1 MFGENPPQA
10 VLLGFGCVSWVVAG
24 HCENAREA
32 VRIDSINKYNG
43 TGRFLSKN
51 HSPLDWGRVVPL
63 WFFSEPLLKSRELAP
78 DPELYHSAPQQGPGA
93 GLRMLP

>member
-1 MFGENPPQA
+1 MFGENPLRLSCLA
-10 VLLGFGCVSWVVAG
+10 LDVFLFF

-32 VRIDSINKYNG
+32 VRMDSINKYNG

-63 WFFSEPLLKSRELAP
+63 WNISVPLLKSRDLAP
-78 DPELYHSAPQQGPGA
+78 DP
-93 GLRMLP
+93 